1 MHKSVLK
8 AFANPTL
15 LVMFFLG
22 LSCGFPLALTAS
34 TLKTWLASL
43 DISIKEIAAF
53 AWIAIPYSTKFIW
66 SPFVDGLKIPYLH
79 KLLGQRR
86 SWLLVT
92 QISLIGAVFLLGSS
106 NPAKS
111 LFCCAAAATL
121 VAFLSATQ
129 DILVDAYRIEK
140 LPKETQAMGVTM
152 YVYGYRLGLYVSGVG
167 LLLLADQLTW
177 PIAYYIG
184 AFILVIGVISTLSCT
199 EPKYKHKKIL
209 ENSSYLERFIHMV
222 INPFKEFITIDKWY
236 YIIIF
241 IVLFKLGDALAGNL
255 TNVFLIKLGFTLQE
269 LALYV
274 KTYGLIATFLGLFL
288 GGIIVQ
294 RYGIFKSLL
303 FAGVIQLLS
312 NLMFIY
318 QDYMGHDTLTLIF
331 TISIENISGAIG
343 DVVFVAYLS
352 SLCNFQ
358 FAATQYALLSSLATV
373 ARNMI
378 SGSSGFLVDSY
389 GWTIFFIISIIA
401 ALPGILMIFKIRTIK
416 RKQE

>member
-1 MHKSVLK
+1 
-8 AFANPTL
+8 
-15 LVMFFLG
+15 
-22 LSCGFPLALTAS
+22 
-34 TLKTWLASL
+34 
-43 DISIKEIAAF
+43 
-53 AWIAIPYSTKFIW
+53 
-66 SPFVDGLKIPYLH
+66 
-79 KLLGQRR
+79 
-86 SWLLVT
+86 
-92 QISLIGAVFLLGSS
+92 
-106 NPAKS
+106 
-111 LFCCAAAATL
+111 
-121 VAFLSATQ
+121 
-129 DILVDAYRIEK
+129 
-140 LPKETQAMGVTM
+140 
-152 YVYGYRLGLYVSGVG
+152 
-167 LLLLADQLTW
+167 
-177 PIAYYIG
+177 
-184 AFILVIGVISTLSCT
+184 
-199 EPKYKHKKIL
+199 
-209 ENSSYLERFIHMV
+209 MV